1 MSQSQ
6 EVIAEVG
13 ENNTIVFKIQ
23 QEQNVESTSS
33 QELFVNTQ
41 EESQDGSLT
50 VQPPSQQ
57 LSPSDQ
63 PEEPTV
69 HLSSPSSPEPSDD
82 GYYSTQQ
89 LLNEDESPD
98 DSHEAPMVETE
109 NEGEKN
115 LNEDQRQ
122 DASSSQEAPISM
134 ETGNEGEKNQSVG
147 EQLQSTST
155 VQQDIDAKIR
165 YDGFHIFLN
174 SMISD
179 LVKRNLELKDINN

>member
-82 GYYSTQQ
+82 GYYTQQ